1 MGERED
7 LLAALRARLEQ
18 VNATEDFAAV
28 LEAGAVAQDRRLNE
42 IAPEDLEA
50 LHVTGWV
57 HWYRYHGQPEGL
69 GQEDLGMAV
78 RALTQC
84 FVHGVHDLPDPLLP
98 MLAEQSVPI
107 AGAWLGELLR
117 GNADRDLILAT
128 ASAWQRIVECVPPE
142 HPHGP
147 RYLCDFGLA
156 MLSWFEQTGER
167 ADVDTAIEAAKAALA
182 VAPVDFPAAERAVV
196 LSNLCMGLRARA
208 GLTGSAAD
216 LDAAVAAGRAAMAV
230 TAVSH
235 PSRARHLFN
244 IGMALRDRFISAG
257 AGEDL
262 DAAVEAYRESVSD
275 PRAEPAARGVT
286 LGILGAALQARFDR
300 TGALADLDAAIEAD
314 RAALA
319 DGASGRVN
327 RPEVLRKLGVVL
339 AARFGQIG
347 DPADLDAA
355 IEAFQGAA
363 GSSQAGDRLKI
374 DSLFNLGIALYS
386 RYQRTAAPADLD
398 AMIEANRAAMAIA
411 PAGHPVLPQILCNLG
426 VALCSRFEVTGAAAD
441 LEASIGT
448 SRRAVAIASDAILV
462 QATLNLAVALRHRSD
477 RTGDMTDLDAA
488 IDAERTALAIAPAD
502 HPSRATA
509 LSNLAAS
516 LWTRFGRTGAPTD
529 LEAGIEI
536 SREAAD
542 AMPPGHPERQR
553 LLSNLASAYLSRYER
568 QGDPADLDTAIELGE
583 QAAETARP
591 GDSSRRLYLS
601 NLGNELATRFKRT
614 GLPAD
619 IDKAIEVTRA
629 ALAITPPESPDKA
642 MQLSNLGSQLRTRFE
657 WTGDPQDLDAAIEVG
672 RAAAQATPDGSA
684 SRATLLCHLA
694 VALCERFYLAGSQDD
709 LDASIKAGRAA
720 VAVALLGHVDRGMY
734 LAVLGDALRTRFGQ
748 RGALADIDAAIDA
761 MRAAV
766 AAVPEGHGNRA
777 AYLFGLCG
785 ARRDRFWRTGDA
797 ADLDSAIEAGQAAV
811 DAALPGHP
819 QRAVSLSLLG
829 NVLQTRFMRTGVE
842 ADLDKA
848 VDVTQEAVAI
858 TPADHLGREQAL
870 MLAASARFVRFA
882 HAAARDDIDASIEL
896 LRDVLAVAP
905 FGPVRASRMLA
916 LGFALYL
923 RHEHA
928 GLPADREE
936 AAAVAAKAAA
946 MTVAPPSYR
955 IYAAALGALL
965 TAKSDPGRA
974 ADLAE
979 LAVQL
984 LPARASIG
992 LARDDRQFALGNL
1005 AGLASDAAAL
1015 ALNDPVDSAGIEQR
1029 AIRALRLL
1037 EAGRAVLLSQALDTR
1052 SDLTDLRQQ
1061 HPDLARRFTELRDVL
1076 DQPME
1081 DTPGPVSLTLG
1092 AARAMGGRARP
1103 LARDRQQLAA
1113 EFMEVE
1119 EQIRQLDGFSSF
1131 GLPPSVGELL
1141 AEASG
1146 GPVVAFS
1153 TSGLRC
1159 DALLLTED
1167 GIKVAEL
1174 PDLTLEDLTNNA
1186 TSFHETLRAMTSP
1199 EWPSAGQNH
1208 PQETLLRVLAW
1219 LWDIVAEPVLRALG
1233 YDREPRPGEQ
1243 WPRVW
1248 WAPGGLLGL
1257 LPLHAAGH
1265 HLDQPGEHGRA
1276 TVMDRV
1282 VSSYTPTVR
1291 ALRYSREHAR
1301 ATPIADS
1308 PGSRSLIVA
1317 MPTTPGMPG
1326 GALPGVTAE
1335 VILVRDLLPDP
1346 VALSE
1351 PGPGTHPG
1359 VAPDELPTKANVLA
1373 RLPGCAVAHFACH
1386 GISDLANPARSRLL
1400 LHDHETDPLTV
1411 ASLAP
1416 VNLASARLAY
1426 LSACQT
1432 AAVPANGLMD
1442 EAIQLVTAFQ
1452 LAGFPGVVGT
1462 LWEIGDKAA
1471 ATIASAFYTH
1481 LWTSEGT
1488 LDTSGA
1494 ALALHRA
1501 VRDQRNSKP
1510 RQPFLWAGYV
1520 YAGA

>member
-1 MGERED
+1 
-7 LLAALRARLEQ
+7 
-18 VNATEDFAAV
+18 
-28 LEAGAVAQDRRLNE
+28 
-42 IAPEDLEA
+42 
-50 LHVTGWV
+50 
-57 HWYRYHGQPEGL
+57 
-69 GQEDLGMAV
+69 
-78 RALTQC
+78 
-84 FVHGVHDLPDPLLP
+84 
-98 MLAEQSVPI
+98 
-107 AGAWLGELLR
+107 
-117 GNADRDLILAT
+117 
-128 ASAWQRIVECVPPE
+128 
-142 HPHGP
+142 
-147 RYLCDFGLA
+147 
-156 MLSWFEQTGER
+156 
-167 ADVDTAIEAAKAALA
+167 
-182 VAPVDFPAAERAVV
+182 
-196 LSNLCMGLRARA
+196 
-208 GLTGSAAD
+208 
-216 LDAAVAAGRAAMAV
+216 
-230 TAVSH
+230 
-235 PSRARHLFN
+235 
-244 IGMALRDRFISAG
+244 
-257 AGEDL
+257 
-262 DAAVEAYRESVSD
+262 
-275 PRAEPAARGVT
+275 
-286 LGILGAALQARFDR
+286 
-300 TGALADLDAAIEAD
+300 
-314 RAALA
+314 
-319 DGASGRVN
+319 
-327 RPEVLRKLGVVL
+327 
-339 AARFGQIG
+339 
-347 DPADLDAA
+347 
-355 IEAFQGAA
+355 
-363 GSSQAGDRLKI
+363 
-374 DSLFNLGIALYS
+374 
-386 RYQRTAAPADLD
+386 
-398 AMIEANRAAMAIA
+398 
-411 PAGHPVLPQILCNLG
+411 
-426 VALCSRFEVTGAAAD
+426 
-441 LEASIGT
+441 
-448 SRRAVAIASDAILV
+448 
-462 QATLNLAVALRHRSD
+462 
-477 RTGDMTDLDAA
+477 
-488 IDAERTALAIAPAD
+488 
-502 HPSRATA
+502 
-509 LSNLAAS
+509 
-516 LWTRFGRTGAPTD
+516 
-529 LEAGIEI
+529 
-536 SREAAD
+536 
-542 AMPPGHPERQR
+542 
-553 LLSNLASAYLSRYER
+553 
-568 QGDPADLDTAIELGE
+568 
-583 QAAETARP
+583 
-591 GDSSRRLYLS
+591 
-601 NLGNELATRFKRT
+601 
-614 GLPAD
+614 
-619 IDKAIEVTRA
+619 
-629 ALAITPPESPDKA
+629 

-657 WTGDPQDLDAAIEVG
+657 WTGDPQDLDAAIEAG
-672 RAAAQATPDGSA
+672 RTAVQAAPDGSA
-684 SRATLLCHLA
+684 GRATLLCHLA

-709 LDASIKAGRAA
+709 LDASIEAGRAA
-720 VAVALLGHVDRGMY
+720 VAVALPGHVDRGMY

-766 AAVPEGHGNRA
+766 AAVPAGHGNRA
-777 AYLFGLCG
+777 AYLAGLCG
-785 ARRDRFWRTGDA
+785 ALRDRFWRTGDV
-797 ADLDSAIEAGQAAV
+797 ADLDLAIEAGQAAV

-829 NVLQTRFMRTGVE
+829 NVLQTRFIRTGVE
-842 ADLDKA
+842 ADLDRA

-870 MLAASARFVRFA
+870 MFAASARFVRFA

-916 LGFALYL
+916 LGFALSL
-923 RHEHA
+923 RYEHA

-965 TAKSDPGRA
+965 AAKSDPGRA

-979 LAVQL
+979 LAVRL

-1015 ALNDPVDSAGIEQR
+1015 ALNDPADGAGSEQR

-1076 DQPME
+1076 DQPVE

-1092 AARAMGGRARP
+1092 AARATGGGARP
-1103 LARDRQQLAA
+1103 IARDRQQLAD
-1113 EFMEVE
+1113 EFTKVQ

-1131 GLPPSVGELL
+1131 GLPPSVDELL

-1174 PDLTLEDLTNNA
+1174 PDLTLEDLTNKA
-1186 TSFHETLRAMTSP
+1186 TSFHEALRAMTSP
-1199 EWPSAGQNH
+1199 EGPPAGQDD

-1219 LWDIVAEPVLRALG
+1219 LWDTVAAPVLRALG

-1265 HLDQPGEHGRA
+1265 HLGQPGEHGRA

-1301 ATPIADS
+1301 AAGS
-1308 PGSRSLIVA
+1308 LGSRSLIVA
-1317 MPTTPGMPG
+1317 MPTTPGIPG

-1335 VILVRDLLPDP
+1335 VGLVRGLLPDP
-1346 VALSE
+1346 VVLSE
-1351 PGPGTHPG
+1351 PDPGAHPG
-1359 VAPDELPTKANVLA
+1359 AAPDEIPTKANVLA
-1373 RLPGCAVAHFACH
+1373 RLSGCAVAHFACH
-1386 GISDLANPARSRLL
+1386 GASDLANPARSRLL

-1432 AAVPANGLMD
+1432 ATVPANGLMD

-1471 ATIASAFYTH
+1471 TTIASEFYTH
-1481 LWTSEGT
+1481 LRTSEGT
-1488 LDTSGA
+1488 LATSGA
-1494 ALALHRA
+1494 ARSLHRA
-1501 VRDQRNSKP
+1501 VRDQRNSYP